1 MLFISIGGL
10 LSLIGII
17 WLVILSIQT
26 GKTTGEKVL
35 WAVVNI
41 IACQPI
47 GGIVFFFVKRVGLVP
62 LVLVIIGAILQGIGF
77 PAYYAEIQRTMQNMP
92 H

>member
-17 WLVILSIQT
+17 WLVVLSIQT
-26 GKTTGEKVL
+26 GKTTGEKVM
-35 WAVVNI
+35 WAIVNI
-41 IACQPI
+41 IGCQPI

-62 LVLVIIGAILQGIGF
+62 LLLVIIGVILQGIGL
-77 PAYYAEIQRTMQNMP
+77 PAYYAEVQRTMQNMP